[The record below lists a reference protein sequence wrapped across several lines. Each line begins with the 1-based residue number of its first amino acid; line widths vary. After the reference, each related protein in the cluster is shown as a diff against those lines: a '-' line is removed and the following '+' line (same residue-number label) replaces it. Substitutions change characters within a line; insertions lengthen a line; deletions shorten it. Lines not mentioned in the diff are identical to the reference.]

1 MFRTKLYA
9 DPGGVFVHDL
19 VARAAL
25 RFGEATAIVDT
36 SCSPLRRLSF
46 ADYADIVERLAR
58 GFVSAGVQPGDVIA
72 IFLPNSWEFAATYH
86 ATTLAGG
93 IPTLLNPTYREREVR
108 YQLENSGAAILVTQ
122 GAILGDINLT
132 GLHNLRRQH
141 TKLSNQ
147 LSEVTARLASL
158 TSSIENATI
167 AKWSGSNP
175 STIRLYSA
183 GRSLR

>member
-72 IFLPNSWEFAATYH
+72 IFLPNSWEFCAAYHAATR
-86 ATTLAGG
+86 AGA
-93 IPTLLNPTYREREVR
+93 IPTLITPSYRERELR
-108 YQLENSGAAILVTQ
+108 YQLEASGASLLITDGPLLSGVNLGGLPDLRKVYVTRSP
-122 GAILGDINLT
+122 AT
-132 GLHNLRRQH
+132 G
-141 TKLSNQ
+141 
-147 LSEVTARLASL
+147 
-158 TSSIENATI
+158 
-167 AKWSGSNP
+167 
-175 STIRLYSA
+175 
-183 GRSLR
+183 